1 MKMAYLFFKRV
12 TLAMAVAALGVS
24 VLSSCSKKESGGT
37 SDASSGTPGSVLVL
51 SGGSMR
57 APLEKLIREYKKVSH
72 DNIMASYGGSGELC
86 SQIQNSGKGD
96 IYICHDPFMPWA
108 EKQGMV
114 DKWFTVGHFKVVVV
128 VPKDN
133 PKHIKSIADLA
144 KPGIRIG
151 VGDMTYSTSGQVVK
165 QLLSTV
171 PYGDAIKKN
180 MVSQTKGHQGRCS
193 SVAMGALDAGFAW
206 SPVAKLY
213 ADKLASIPIPEIDE
227 LDAITSATYKESD
240 VRDIKVAVG
249 LLKNG
254 ASNPAAKKFY
264 AFLEERGKKVFAE
277 MGF

>member
-1 MKMAYLFFKRV
+1 MVSANIFIKR
-12 TLAMAVAALGVS
+12 AAALAAAFAAA
-24 VLSSCSKKESGGT
+24 LILPSCSKKESADGT
-37 SDASSGTPGSVLVL
+37 AGKSETVMVL

-57 APLEKLIREYKKVSH
+57 APLEKLIKEYKKVSN
-72 DNIMASYGGSGELC
+72 DKILTSYGGSGELC
-86 SQIQNSGKGD
+86 AQIQNSGKGD

-114 DKWFTVGHFKVVVV
+114 DKWFTIGHFKIVIV
-128 VPKDN
+128 VPKGN
-133 PKHIKSIADLA
+133 PKHIGKLADLA

-180 MVSQTKGHQGRCS
+180 IVSGSKGHQGRCS
-193 SVAMGALDAGFAW
+193 SVAMGALDAGIVWA
-206 SPVAKLY
+206 PVARLY
-213 ADKLASIPIPEIDE
+213 SDKLESIPIPEIDK

-240 VRDIKVAVG
+240 VRDIKVAAG

-254 ASNPAAKKFY
+254 ADNPAAKRFY
-264 AFLEERGKKVFAE
+264 DFLEKQGKKVFKE

>member
-1 MKMAYLFFKRV
+1 MNRLKGLSAV
-12 TLAMAVAALGVS
+12 SAVMAVVS
-24 VLSSCSKKESGGT
+24 VACLVSCSKSGGK
-37 SDASSGTPGSVLVL
+37 AVSGTKKKAGKVLVL

-57 APLEKLIREYKKVSH
+57 APLEQAIKEYKKIS
-72 DNIMASYGGSGELC
+72 DDEIMASYGGSGELC

-114 DKWFTVGHFKVVVV
+114 DKWFTIGHFKVVIV

-133 PKHIKSIADLA
+133 PKHIECLKDLA

-180 MVSQTKGHQGRCS
+180 FVAQTKGHQGRCS
-193 SVAMGALDAGFAW
+193 SVEMGALDAGFAW
-206 SPVAKLY
+206 GPVARLY
-213 ADKLASIPIPEIDE
+213 SDKLKAIAIPEIDK

-240 VRDIKVAVG
+240 VRDIKVAAG

-254 ASNPAAKKFY
+254 AGNPAAKRFY
-264 AFLEERGKKVFAE
+264 EFLEKRGKEIFAE
-277 MGF
+277 KGF